1 MSSAGDREH
10 EPGPSSVPFPTSN
23 TEQSSN
29 LQGQCIMLTLDTGA
43 LTDFAESESSSSN
56 QTSSDKLSALPT
68 QSSPPLGRLRS
79 PSRLVRRSIDIS
91 GSLSSM
97 DSPGSAI
104 HQSLHQPS
112 GCMRAS
118 ESEGSLEVGTMR
130 GRQSVESDRASL
142 PATLQGIKQG
152 KPRSWI
158 IGRGGGFS
166 LQNASG
172 EPQQHSAIVT
182 G

>member
-1 MSSAGDREH
+1 
-10 EPGPSSVPFPTSN
+10 
-23 TEQSSN
+23 
-29 LQGQCIMLTLDTGA
+29 MLTLDTGA
-43 LTDFAESESSSSN
+43 LTGIAESESSSSN

-79 PSRLVRRSIDIS
+79 PSRLVRRSVDIS

-97 DSPGSAI
+97 DSPGSAV
-104 HQSLHQPS
+104 HQSLNQPS
-112 GCMRAS
+112 GYMRAS
-118 ESEGSLEVGTMR
+118 ESEGLLEVGTMR

-152 KPRSWI
+152 EPRFWI
-158 IGRGGGFS
+158 IGRGEVCS
-166 LQNASG
+166 LRNVSG